1 MAVIL
6 VTHDLGVI
14 AGRADRVA
22 VMYAGK
28 IVEITDT
35 ETLFARPRHPY
46 TEALFQALPD
56 KAAEAGER
64 LYSIP
69 GPAAGPGQ
77 PANWLPVRGALPVR
91 DRPVPAR
98 RSRC

>member
-28 IVEITDT
+28 FVETT
-35 ETLFARPRHPY
+35 STP
-46 TEALFQALPD
+46 QAVRQPPAPLHRGAVPG
-56 KAAEAGER
+56 AAGEGR
-64 LYSIP
+64 RD
-69 GPAAGPGQ
+69 
-77 PANWLPVRGALPVR
+77 RGAAVLDSR
-91 DRPVPAR
+91 DRHQT
-98 RSRC
+98 